1 MNNSQLFPVVLSL
14 AAPLFA
20 ACSRPATA
28 HAPVR
33 PVRAEA
39 VSVESAPGGV
49 RYSATIQASE
59 QVPLA
64 FKVGGYVNE
73 LRRSGGVDGA
83 YRTLQQGD
91 EVTRGHVLARLNAAD
106 YQEKVNHAKG
116 QLAEASANLEKAR
129 ADAARADRLYASRSL
144 TRPDYDGA
152 RAGLGMAEARAAA
165 ARAALQSAEIALRDT
180 VLVSPLNGVVMARQV
195 EVGTL
200 ASPGVV
206 GFVIADLTHVK
217 AVFGVPDRLVS
228 RARVG
233 RPLTVT
239 SDVYGSRGF
248 NGRITA
254 VSPSADAQSRA
265 FSVEVTISNP
275 ERLLKPGMVA
285 TVEVPAGDQ
294 PASEGLPTVALSAV
308 VKATGGAPGYAV
320 FVAETA
326 GGKGAD
332 GATVA
337 RARAITLGPITG
349 NRVSVTSGVQ
359 NGEQV
364 IVTGASLLRDG
375 EPVRLIPG
383 GEER

>member
-1 MNNSQLFPVVLSL
+1 LAL
-14 AAPLFA
+14 AAPLA
-20 ACSRPATA
+20 ACSGHAKA
-28 HAPVR
+28 NAPVR

-39 VSVESAPGGV
+39 VRLESASGGV

-73 LRRSGGVDGA
+73 LRQSGGVDGA

-91 EVTRGHVLARLNAAD
+91 EVARGAVLARLNTAD
-106 YQEKVNHAKG
+106 YQEKVNQARG
-116 QLAEASANLEKAR
+116 QWAEASANLDKAR
-129 ADAARADRLYASRSL
+129 ADAARAERLYASKSL

-165 ARAALQSAEIALRDT
+165 AQAALQTAEIGLRDT
-180 VLVSPLNGVVMARQV
+180 VLVAPLDGVVMARQV

-217 AVFGVPDRLVS
+217 AVFGVPDRLVE

-233 RPLTVT
+233 LPLTIT
-239 SDVYGSRGF
+239 TDVYGTRTFG
-248 NGRITA
+248 GRITA

-275 ERLLKPGMVA
+275 ERLLKPGMIA
-285 TVEVPAGDQ
+285 TVQVPA
-294 PASEGLPTVALSAV
+294 AAAAAAEGLPTVSLAAV
-308 VKATGGAPGYAV
+308 VKAPGGAGYAV
-320 FVAETA
+320 FVAE
-326 GGKGAD
+326 GPEGK
-332 GATVA
+332 TVA
-337 RARAITLGPITG
+337 HARAITLGPIAG
-349 NRVSVTSGVQ
+349 NRVSVAGGVKT
-359 NGEQV
+359 GEQV

>member
-1 MNNSQLFPVVLSL
+1 MKTNTQVFPVVVAL
-14 AAPLFA
+14 AGPLLG
-20 ACSRPATA
+20 CSKDARAT
-28 HAPVR
+28 APVR

-39 VSVESAPGGV
+39 VRVESETGGV

-73 LRRSGGVDGA
+73 LRQSGGVDGA

-91 EVTRGHVLARLNAAD
+91 EVVRGAVLARLNAAD
-106 YQEKVNHAKG
+106 YREKVNQARG
-116 QLAEASANLEKAR
+116 QWAEASANLEKAR
-129 ADAARADRLYASRSL
+129 ADAARAERLYASKSM

-152 RAGLGMAEARAAA
+152 KAGLGMAEARAAA
-165 ARAALQSAEIALRDT
+165 AQAALQAADIALRDT
-180 VLVSPLNGVVMARQV
+180 ALVAPLDGVVMARQV

-206 GFVIADLTHVK
+206 GFVVADLTHVK
-217 AVFGVPDRLVS
+217 AVFGVPDRLVE

-233 RPLTVT
+233 VPLTVT
-239 SDVYGSRGF
+239 SDVYGTRTFS
-248 NGRITA
+248 GRITA

-275 ERLLKPGMVA
+275 ERLLKPGMIA
-285 TVEVPAGDQ
+285 TVQVPA
-294 PASEGLPTVALSAV
+294 AATSAAEGLPTVPLSAV
-308 VKATGGAPGYAV
+308 VKAPSGAGYAV
-320 FVAETA
+320 FVAEGTE
-326 GGKGAD
+326 GR
-332 GATVA
+332 TVA
-337 RARAITLGPITG
+337 RARAITLGPIAG
-349 NRVSVTSGVQ
+349 NRVSVTDGVKT
-359 NGEQV
+359 GEHV

-383 GEER
+383 EER